1 MYMKK
6 FGLLLLGLVAF
17 TQIGVAQNI
26 KNIFL
31 DMPESIT
38 PLLSSVNKADFIDF
52 LDSNMKAVV
61 KNKFSRDSEMK
72 TLGKDYIF
80 IQMTEEST
88 WQMKILPYKESYLIA
103 ITSTVCG
110 PAKDSFLKIYSA
122 SWDLLSLTDFYKEP
136 QLSDF
141 VVFEE
146 DVKDSLNLFDL
157 KAIDLLLSDMKFNQE
172 NLELEVYLSSL
183 DYLNEEMRAKV
194 TPYFKK
200 SLKYFWDGERFSPLQ

>member
-1 MYMKK
+1 MKK

-72 TLGKDYIF
+72 TLGKDYVF

-146 DVKDSLNLFDL
+146 YVKDSLNLFDL

>member
-17 TQIGVAQNI
+17 TQLGVAQNI

>member
-72 TLGKDYIF
+72 TLGKDYVF

>member
-72 TLGKDYIF
+72 TLGKDYVF

-194 TPYFKK
+194 TRYFKK

>member
-1 MYMKK
+1 MKK

-26 KNIFL
+26 KNIFV

-72 TLGKDYIF
+72 TLGKDYVF

-146 DVKDSLNLFDL
+146 YVKDSLNLFDL

-194 TPYFKK
+194 MPYFKK
-200 SLKYFWDGERFSPLQ
+200 SLKYSWDGERFSPLQ

>member
-72 TLGKDYIF
+72 TLGKDYVF

-146 DVKDSLNLFDL
+146 YVKDSLNLFDL

-200 SLKYFWDGERFSPLQ
+200 SLKFSWDGERFSPLQ

>member
-17 TQIGVAQNI
+17 TQLGISKNI

-72 TLGKDYIF
+72 TLGKDYVF

-146 DVKDSLNLFDL
+146 YVKDSLNLFDL

-194 TPYFKK
+194 TRYFKK

>member
-72 TLGKDYIF
+72 TLGKDYVF

-146 DVKDSLNLFDL
+146 YVKDSLNLFDL

>member
-1 MYMKK
+1 MKK

-72 TLGKDYIF
+72 TLGKDYVF

-194 TPYFKK
+194 MPYFKK
-200 SLKYFWDGERFSPLQ
+200 SLKYSWDGERFSPLQ

>member
-1 MYMKK
+1 MKK

-26 KNIFL
+26 KNIFV

-72 TLGKDYIF
+72 TLGKDYVF

-194 TPYFKK
+194 MPYFKK
-200 SLKYFWDGERFSPLQ
+200 SLKYSWDGERFSPLQ

>member
-1 MYMKK
+1 MKK

-17 TQIGVAQNI
+17 TQLGVAQNI

>member
-1 MYMKK
+1 MKK

-17 TQIGVAQNI
+17 TQLGISKNI

-72 TLGKDYIF
+72 TLGKDYVF

-194 TPYFKK
+194 TRYFKK